1 MLEPGSAAKMYEKRS
16 QRSPSKTLSL
26 IGDKLSVPRNSV
38 CGGGT
43 INSLASMRSGEASR
57 KNTTRLFE
65 NPNLFARALSE
76 KLTGPWIEHA
86 FEKRECIKFVGQ
98 PENPERC
105 GCGRLMGAHSQ
116 LALSRFSVFSQGARI
131 EEGQPWSIATHTQ
144 TSPTDAFGT
153 IVFQGGAHAHKAQFI
168 RLGYDSEPENV
179 MYLMEK
185 VWGLQP
191 PRLVITVHG
200 GMTNFEVQEK
210 LGGMFRDGLLKAA
223 QTTGAWIITSGL
235 DCGVVKH
242 VARALDDAGIS
253 ARMRSKIVTIGIAPW
268 GVIKRRERLIAKDAH
283 VQYDPH
289 AFGSSHGMGVLNDRH
304 SYFLLADNG
313 TCSRYGADLH
323 LRQNLE
329 NYLAGRADED
339 GSRKMPVVC
348 AVLEGGSNSLIAIH
362 KYLTQEPNIPVIVC
376 DGSGRASD
384 LLAFAARY
392 LDADGSFQEEVR
404 EQLLSLISTV
414 FPDNQRQPQ
423 EILDLITQ
431 CVRKTDLLTIFRYG
445 EGRSEDVDHAILTA
459 VLKRQNLSLPEQ
471 LSLTLSWNRVD
482 VARSCL
488 FSGGRHWPIHALH
501 SAMNDALRLNRVDF
515 VECLLENGVSM
526 KSFLTIATL
535 EQLYNLDD
543 DAQHSVRFLVEHTSP
558 TTYLTLP
565 DIGMIIEKLMGN
577 AYKHYYTSRVFKNNY
592 EKFRKKAQLSRLSSL
607 HIRLVAKSAAKR
619 RKSGD
624 WLNPMQCED
633 DAPPDFAYPF
643 NDLILWA
650 VLTRRP
656 EMAKCMWL
664 HGEDAMAKSLVAARL
679 YKAIARIAEEDYL
692 EVEVAQKLRE
702 YCESSCSESLEL
714 LDFCYR
720 EDNSQTL
727 KLLTAQLPHWG
738 YQNCLSLAVMAN
750 HKPFLAHPCCQ
761 RLLAELWHGSLR
773 VRSGTNLRVLAALI
787 CPPAALALA
796 YKVPHNPSR
805 DQDIHSEES
814 TMYDTMS
821 TCRTDRPE
829 GNSAGSM
836 MSLHLHRLF
845 KTASIRRKNVL
856 ASDELEELVENGAP
870 KKVTMMSSK
879 RSSGLHPPVDEL
891 YIEESLSAL
900 AKMRAFYSAPI
911 TKFWSWCIAFA
922 IFLMLS
928 SYVLLIETPVNPT
941 NIEYATLAY
950 IVVYTVEHIRKL
962 FDQETPKL
970 REKCRVFYTKY
981 YNLLTA
987 TALLL
992 FLVGF
997 GFRMQPSMRHSYGR
1011 VILSCSNVLWY
1022 MKVLEYLSVHPL
1034 LGPYIQMA
1042 AKMVVSMCYIIVLLL
1057 VTLMAFGVSRQ
1068 AITYP
1073 HEKWNWLLVRNI
1085 FYKPYFMLYG
1095 EVYAGEIDTC
1105 GDEAWKAFRKGETPT
1120 GTNCVPGGWIPPV
1133 LMTIFLLVANI
1144 LLINMLIAIF
1154 NNIFNDTNIRSH
1166 EVWLFQRYGQ
1176 VMEYNDTPLLPPP
1189 FTVLAYMARLLCFFS
1204 KKKTLKTGKE
1214 RDDVIAK
1221 CSTRLY
1227 LSAEELRELHDFE
1240 EDCMDELTRKRI
1252 RKQKGGAEDSWLN
1265 TLEITELTAQRVNEL
1280 LQENCSLKSR
1290 LVDVEARLD
1299 LIIRTQTEFIDA
1311 LTRRQK
1317 RSKSGSSRASTQ
1329 SLPEADVGKPRRLT
1343 IAVPDISS
1351 MIMDQALLSPVP
1363 DRSKAESPLLNH
1375 LRMDHTLRKYDET
1388 RYQPASICRRHRLD
1402 SSSFS
1407 ISQDM
1412 KDMDKSQ
1419 KTSDGIF
1426 SDEDAPS
1433 VVVHEPWEDSS

>member
-1 MLEPGSAAKMYEKRS
+1 
-16 QRSPSKTLSL
+16 
-26 IGDKLSVPRNSV
+26 
-38 CGGGT
+38 
-43 INSLASMRSGEASR
+43 MRSGEASR

-98 PENPERC
+98 PGSPDRC
-105 GCGRLMGAHSQ
+105 GCGRPMASHSQ
-116 LALSRFSVFSQGARI
+116 LALSRFSVFSQSVRV
-131 EEGQPWSIATHTQ
+131 EEGMPWSIATHTQ
-144 TSPTDAFGT
+144 SSPTDAFGT
-153 IVFQGGAHAHKAQFI
+153 IVFQGGAHAHKAQYI
-168 RLGYDSEPENV
+168 RLGYDSDPANV

-191 PRLVITVHG
+191 PKLVITVHG
-200 GMTNFEVQEK
+200 GMANFEVQEK
-210 LGGMFRDGLLKAA
+210 LGRLFRDGLLKAA
-223 QTTGAWIITSGL
+223 QTTGAWIITGGFDS
-235 DCGVVKH
+235 GVVKH
-242 VARALDDAGIS
+242 VAQALDDAGIS

-268 GVIKRRERLIAKDAH
+268 GVIRRKERLVAKDAQI
-283 VQYDPH
+283 QYDPH
-289 AFGSSHGMGVLNDRH
+289 AFGSSSGLGVLNDHH

-313 TCSRYGADLH
+313 TNFRYGADLH

-329 NYLAGRADED
+329 EFLAKGDEN
-339 GSRKMPVVC
+339 GSRKVPVVC
-348 AVLEGGSNSLIAIH
+348 AVLEGGTSTLKAIH
-362 KYLTQEPNIPVIVC
+362 QYLTQEPKIPVIVC

-384 LLAFAARY
+384 LIAFASRY
-392 LDADGSFQEEVR
+392 LDTDGTFPEEVR

-414 FPDNQRQPQ
+414 FPETPKTPHH
-423 EILDLITQ
+423 ILNTIVQ
-431 CVRKTDLLTIFRYG
+431 CARKTDLLTIFRYS
-445 EGRSEDVDHAILTA
+445 EGRTEDVDHAILTA
-459 VLKRQNLSLPEQ
+459 VLKRQNLTLPEQ

-488 FSGGRHWPIHALH
+488 FAGGRHWPIHALH
-501 SAMNDALRLNRVDF
+501 SAMYDALRLNRVDF

-526 KSFLTIATL
+526 KNFLTISTL

-558 TTYLTLP
+558 TSYLTLP

-592 EKFRKKAQLSRLSSL
+592 EKFRKKVQLSRLSSF
-607 HIRLVAKSAAKR
+607 HIRLVAKSSPKR
-619 RKSGD
+619 RKSAD
-624 WLNPMQCED
+624 WCNPLACDD

-664 HGEDAMAKSLVAARL
+664 HGEDAMPKSLVAARL
-679 YKAIARIAEEDYL
+679 YKAIARIAEEEYL

-702 YCESSCSESLEL
+702 YCDSSCRESLQL

-720 EDNSQTL
+720 EDNLQTL

-738 YQNCLSLAVMAN
+738 HQNCLSLAVMAN

-773 VRSGTNLRVLAALI
+773 VRSGSNLRVLAALI
-787 CPPAALALA
+787 CPPAALALT
-796 YKVPHNPSR
+796 YKAPCVP
-805 DQDIHSEES
+805 SETTTDSEHPDEEC
-814 TMYDTMS
+814 TTYDTI
-821 TCRTDRPE
+821 TTYRTDRLE
-829 GNSAGSM
+829 RNSVGSM
-836 MSLHLHRLF
+836 MSLHLQRLF
-845 KTASIRRKNVL
+845 KTASTKKSRKVKTMGG
-856 ASDELEELVENGAP
+856 DELDELVENGVGHQ
-870 KKVTMMSSK
+870 KKVTIMSAK
-879 RSSGLHPPVDEL
+879 RSSTLHDSCDIL
-891 YIEESLSAL
+891 IEKTTSLSAF
-900 AKMRAFYSAPI
+900 AKMRAFYAAPI
-911 TKFWSWCIAFA
+911 TKFWSWCIAFM
-922 IFLMLS
+922 IFLMFS

-950 IVVYTVEHIRKL
+950 IVVYTVEHLRKL
-962 FDQETPKL
+962 LDQETAKL
-970 REKCRVFYTKY
+970 KEKCRVFYTKY

-987 TALLL
+987 TALLF

-997 GFRMQPSMRHSYGR
+997 GFRMQPMLRHSYGR

-1105 GDEAWKAFRKGETPT
+1105 GDE

-1166 EVWLFQRYGQ
+1166 EVWLFQRYWQ

-1189 FTVLAYMARLLCFFS
+1189 FTVLAYIARLLCFC
-1204 KKKTLKTGKE
+1204 KKTPLKTGKE
-1214 RDDVIAK
+1214 RDDVVVN
-1221 CSTRLY
+1221 CSMRLC
-1227 LSAEELRELHDFE
+1227 LNAEELRELHDFE
-1240 EDCMDELTRKRI
+1240 EDCMDELTRKRM
-1252 RKQKGGAEDSWLN
+1252 RSEKGEADDSWLS
-1265 TLEITELTAQRVNEL
+1265 TMETTELTSQRVNEL
-1280 LQENCSLKSR
+1280 LQENYSLKSR
-1290 LVDVEARLD
+1290 LCDMEARLD
-1299 LIIRTQTEFIDA
+1299 IIARSQRDLMDA
-1311 LTRRQK
+1311 IVRRRKQ
-1317 RSKSGSSRASTQ
+1317 SKAGSSRTSTQ
-1329 SLPEADVGKPRRLT
+1329 SLPEADDARFRKTTVNNPP
-1343 IAVPDISS
+1343 VSS
-1351 MIMDQALLSPVP
+1351 ITDQILLCPYP
-1363 DRSKAESPLLNH
+1363 DRNKAASPLLSH
-1375 LRMDHTLRKYDET
+1375 LRMDHTLRKYDEA
-1388 RYQPASICRRHRLD
+1388 RYQLPSLSRRTRLN

-1412 KDMDKSQ
+1412 KDMERGNR
-1419 KTSDGIF
+1419 TSDVVT
-1426 SDEDAPS
+1426 SDEDVPS

>member
-1 MLEPGSAAKMYEKRS
+1 MYQKKKKKRS
-16 QRSPSKTLSL
+16 RTLSL
-26 IGDKLSVPRNSV
+26 VGEKLSVPRNSV

-43 INSLASMRSGEASR
+43 ITSLASMRSGEASR

-98 PENPERC
+98 PGTPERC
-105 GCGRLMGAHSQ
+105 GCGRLMAAHSQ
-116 LALSRFSVFSQGARI
+116 LALSRFSVFSQSARI
-131 EEGQPWSIATHTQ
+131 EEGTPWSIATHTQ

-168 RLGYDSEPENV
+168 RLGYDSDPENV

-185 VWGLQP
+185 VWGLQSP
-191 PRLVITVHG
+191 KLVITVHG
-200 GMTNFEVQEK
+200 GMSNFEVQEK

-223 QTTGAWIITSGL
+223 QTTGAWIITGGL
-235 DCGVVKH
+235 DSGVVKH
-242 VARALDDAGIS
+242 VAQALDDAGIS

-268 GVIKRRERLIAKDAH
+268 GVIRRRERLIVKDGQ

-313 TCSRYGADLH
+313 TSSRYGADLH

-329 NYLAGRADED
+329 NFLAGRSDGD
-339 GSRKMPVVC
+339 GSRKVPVVC
-348 AVLEGGSNSLIAIH
+348 AVLEGGTNSLTAIH
-362 KYLTQEPNIPVIVC
+362 QYLTQEPNIPVIVC
-376 DGSGRASD
+376 DCSGRASD
-384 LLAFAARY
+384 LLAFASRY
-392 LDADGSFQEEVR
+392 LDADGSFPDEVR

-414 FPDNQRQPQ
+414 FPDNPRSPQ
-423 EILDLITQ
+423 QILDILTE
-431 CVRKTDLLTIFRYG
+431 CARKTDLLTIFRYG
-445 EGRSEDVDHAILTA
+445 ESRTEDVDHAILTA

-543 DAQHSVRFLVEHTSP
+543 NAQHSVRFLVEHTSP
-558 TTYLTLP
+558 TSYLTLP
-565 DIGMIIEKLMGN
+565 DIGMIVEKLMGN

-607 HIRLVAKSAAKR
+607 HIRLVARTSPKR
-619 RKSGD
+619 RKSGGD
-624 WLNPMQCED
+624 WVNPLQCDD

-664 HGEDAMAKSLVAARL
+664 HGEDAMAKSLVAAKL

-692 EVEVAQKLRE
+692 EMEVAQKLRE
-702 YCESSCSESLEL
+702 YCESSCSEALHL

-720 EDNSQTL
+720 EDNGQTL

-773 VRSGTNLRVLAALI
+773 VRSGTNLRVLAALVF
-787 CPPAALALA
+787 PPAALALA
-796 YKVPHNPSR
+796 YKAPHVHSR
-805 DQDIHSEES
+805 KEES
-814 TMYDTMS
+814 HSDESTTYDTIS
-821 TCRTDRPE
+821 TCRTDRLE

-836 MSLHLHRLF
+836 MSLHLHKLF
-845 KTASIRRKNVL
+845 KTATSRARSGHVL
-856 ASDELEELVENGAP
+856 SGDELDELVENGVGTSE
-870 KKVTMMSSK
+870 KVTIMTSK
-879 RSSGLHPPVDEL
+879 KNSGLYGSTDMLVEQPH
-891 YIEESLSAL
+891 SLSAL

-911 TKFWSWCIAFA
+911 TKFWSWCIAFVV
-922 IFLMLS
+922 FLMLS

-941 NIEYATLAY
+941 FIEYATLAY

-970 REKCRVFYTKY
+970 KEKCRVFYTKY

-997 GFRMQPSMRHSYGR
+997 GFRMQPAMRHSYGR

-1105 GDEAWKAFRKGETPT
+1105 GDE

-1176 VMEYNDTPLLPPP
+1176 VMEYNGTPLLPPP
-1189 FTVLAYMARLLCFFS
+1189 FTALAYIARIFCFFS
-1204 KKKTLKTGKE
+1204 KKKPLKTGKE
-1214 RDDVIAK
+1214 RDDVITN
-1221 CSTRLY
+1221 CSMRLY

-1240 EDCMDELTRKRI
+1240 EDCMDELTRRRI
-1252 RKQKGGAEDSWLN
+1252 RKEKGGAEDSWLN
-1265 TLEITELTAQRVNEL
+1265 ALEMTELTSQRVNEL

-1290 LVDVEARLD
+1290 LCDMEARLD
-1299 LIIRTQTEFIDA
+1299 LILRTQAEFVDMYS
-1311 LTRRQK
+1311 RRRKQ
-1317 RSKSGSSRASTQ
+1317 SKTGSSRASTQ
-1329 SLPEADVGKPRRLT
+1329 SLPEADDNRLRRIT
-1343 IAVPDISS
+1343 IAAPEISPLS
-1351 MIMDQALLSPVP
+1351 INDQSLLSPVA
-1363 DRSKAESPLLNH
+1363 DRNKTASPLISH
-1375 LRMDHTLRKYDET
+1375 LRMDQTLRKYDEA
-1388 RYQPASICRRHRLD
+1388 RYQHSSIGRRARLN

-1407 ISQDM
+1407 LSQDM
-1412 KDMDKSQ
+1412 RDMDRSHRTGEVV
-1419 KTSDGIF
+1419 TSD
-1426 SDEDAPS
+1426 DDAPS

>member
-1 MLEPGSAAKMYEKRS
+1 
-16 QRSPSKTLSL
+16 
-26 IGDKLSVPRNSV
+26 
-38 CGGGT
+38 
-43 INSLASMRSGEASR
+43 MRSGEASR

-98 PENPERC
+98 PGTPERC
-105 GCGRLMGAHSQ
+105 GCGRLMAAHSQ
-116 LALSRFSVFSQGARI
+116 LALSRFSVFSQCARVD
-131 EEGQPWSIATHTQ
+131 ESTPWSIATHTQ

-210 LGGMFRDGLLKAA
+210 LGGLFRDGLLKAA
-223 QTTGAWIITSGL
+223 QTTGAWIITGGL
-235 DCGVVKH
+235 DSGVVKH

-268 GVIKRRERLIAKDAH
+268 GVIRRRERLIVKDAQ

-313 TCSRYGADLH
+313 TSSRYGADLY

-329 NYLAGRADED
+329 NFLAARPDGD
-339 GSRKMPVVC
+339 GSGKVPVVC
-348 AVLEGGSNSLIAIH
+348 AVLEGGTNSLNAIH
-362 KYLTQEPNIPVIVC
+362 QYLTQEPNIPVIVC

-384 LLAFAARY
+384 LLAFASRY
-392 LDADGSFQEEVR
+392 LDADGSFPDEVR
-404 EQLLSLISTV
+404 EHLLSLISTV
-414 FPDNQRQPQ
+414 FPDNQRTPQ
-423 EILDLITQ
+423 QILAVITE
-431 CVRKTDLLTIFRYG
+431 CVRKTDLLTIFRHG
-445 EGRSEDVDHAILTA
+445 EGRTDDVDHAILTA

-543 DAQHSVRFLVEHTSP
+543 DVQHSVRFLAEHASP
-558 TTYLTLP
+558 TSYLTLP
-565 DIGMIIEKLMGN
+565 DIGLIVEKLMGN

-607 HIRLVAKSAAKR
+607 HIRLVARTSPKRQKSA
-619 RKSGD
+619 D
-624 WLNPMQCED
+624 WTNNLHCED
-633 DAPPDFAYPF
+633 DTPPDFAYPF

-656 EMAKCMWL
+656 EMARCMWL
-664 HGEDAMAKSLVAARL
+664 HGEDAMAKSLVAAKL

-702 YCESSCSESLEL
+702 YCESSCTESLQL

-738 YQNCLSLAVMAN
+738 YQNCLSLAVIAN

-773 VRSGTNLRVLAALI
+773 VRSGTNVRVLAALV
-787 CPPAALALA
+787 CPPLALMLA
-796 YKVPHNPSR
+796 YKAPNAPSTK
-805 DQDIHSEES
+805 EES
-814 TMYDTMS
+814 HCDESTTYDTIS
-821 TCRTDRPE
+821 TCKTDRLE
-829 GNSAGSM
+829 GNIGSM
-836 MSLHLHRLF
+836 MSLNLNKLF
-845 KTASIRRKNVL
+845 KTTATRTRTGNILSG
-856 ASDELEELVENGAP
+856 DELDELVENGVGVT
-870 KKVTMMSSK
+870 KKVTIMSTKANSEYRDK
-879 RSSGLHPPVDEL
+879 EEL
-891 YIEESLSAL
+891 LVNRTLRLSIL

-911 TKFWSWCIAFA
+911 TKFWSWCIAFM
-922 IFLMLS
+922 IFLMFS
-928 SYVLLIETPVNPT
+928 SYVLLVETPVNPT

-950 IVVYTVEHIRKL
+950 IVVYTVEHVRKL

-970 REKCRVFYTKY
+970 REKCRVFYTRY

-987 TALLL
+987 IALFL

-1022 MKVLEYLSVHPL
+1022 VKVLEYLSVHPL

-1068 AITYP
+1068 AITFP

-1105 GDEAWKAFRKGETPT
+1105 GDEEWKAFRKGGTSE

-1176 VMEYNDTPLLPPP
+1176 VMEYNGTPLLPPP
-1189 FTVLAYMARLLCFFS
+1189 FTILAYIARLLCFFS
-1204 KKKTLKTGKE
+1204 KKKTLKTTKE
-1214 RDDVIAK
+1214 REDVITN
-1221 CSTRLY
+1221 CSMRLY

-1252 RKQKGGAEDSWLN
+1252 RNQKGGAEDSWLN
-1265 TLEITELTAQRVNEL
+1265 TLELTELTSQRVNEL

-1290 LVDVEARLD
+1290 LCDMEARLD
-1299 LIIRTQTEFIDA
+1299 LILRNQVEFTD
-1311 LTRRQK
+1311 LYGKRRKQ
-1317 RSKSGSSRASTQ
+1317 SKNGSSRASTQ
-1329 SLPEADVGKPRRLT
+1329 SLPEADGNRSRRLT
-1343 IAVPDISS
+1343 IMVPDADSV
-1351 MIMDQALLSPVP
+1351 LLSPLP
-1363 DRSKAESPLLNH
+1363 DRKQAASPLLSH
-1375 LRMDHTLRKYDET
+1375 LRMDHTLRKYDEA
-1388 RYQPASICRRHRLD
+1388 RYQHSSLGRRHRLD

-1407 ISQDM
+1407 ISQDLR
-1412 KDMDKSQ
+1412 DMDK
-1419 KTSDGIF
+1419 
-1426 SDEDAPS
+1426 
-1433 VVVHEPWEDSS
+1433 